1 LRYESKRV
9 LIMLMNKEAERTVLL
24 SVKKQIELFCFQ

>member
-1 LRYESKRV
+1 
-9 LIMLMNKEAERTVLL
+9 MLMNKEAERTVLL